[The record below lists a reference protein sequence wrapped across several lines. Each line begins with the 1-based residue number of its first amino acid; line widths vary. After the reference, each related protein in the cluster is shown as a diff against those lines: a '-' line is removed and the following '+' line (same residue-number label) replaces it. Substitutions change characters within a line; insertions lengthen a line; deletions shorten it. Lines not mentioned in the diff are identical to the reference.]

1 MDPEEYEWA
10 LRARQGDGEALSHL
24 VARVRVR
31 LFALAFAELR
41 HYADAQDAVA
51 EALLRICRHVHQLK
65 DPEQVRPWMN
75 RIVSNEA
82 RRILKSRKSE
92 TVGDDAPIAAPN
104 VFPSPLRLDIERAL
118 KRLPEDHAHAVA
130 LFYLAGLP
138 IREIA
143 RRVNRPEG
151 TVKFWLHQGRQQLAQ
166 PLKEH
171 APTMMT
177 PQTERW
183 TVSIVSTE
191 INPDLISQMAAALK
205 TAGWETVNV
214 VRDFEAAGRLEPAGA
229 GEGREFH
236 LPAPLAGSRCIILD
250 EWIGGRSAFELLPLL
265 SATRERKEAAI
276 LLLVNAAAPER
287 PVPSNIT
294 VQAAYAAGVD
304 MLLTKPFDIVE
315 FANFGRQIRAMLA
328 QKPDDPAENS

>member
-24 VARVRVR
+24 VCRVRVR
-31 LFALAFAELR
+31 LFTLAFAELR

-65 DPEQVRPWMN
+65 DPGQVRPWMN
-75 RIVSNEA
+75 RIVRNEA
-82 RRILKSRKSE
+82 HRILKLRKEE
-92 TVGDDAPIAAPN
+92 TIGENDAPIAAPN
-104 VFPSPLRLDIERAL
+104 AFPSPLRLDIERAL
-118 KRLPEDHAHAVA
+118 KRLPEDHARAVA

-138 IREIA
+138 ISEIA

-171 APTMMT
+171 APTMTT

-183 TVSIVSTE
+183 TASIVSTE
-191 INPDLISQMAAALK
+191 INPDLLSQMAAALK
-205 TAGWETVNV
+205 AAGWETVNV

-229 GEGREFH
+229 GDDREFD
-236 LPAPLAGSRCIILD
+236 LPLPLVGSRCIVLD

-265 SATRERKEAAI
+265 SATRERRKTAI

-304 MLLTKPFDIVE
+304 MLLTKPFEIAE
-315 FANFGRQIRAMLA
+315 FAEFSQRLRATLA
-328 QKPDDPAENS
+328 QKP